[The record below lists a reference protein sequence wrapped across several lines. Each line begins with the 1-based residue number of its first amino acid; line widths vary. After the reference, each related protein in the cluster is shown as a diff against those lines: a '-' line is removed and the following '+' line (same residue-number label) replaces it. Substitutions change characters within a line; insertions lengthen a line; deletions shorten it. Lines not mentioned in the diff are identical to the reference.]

1 MNRELTIDESEE
13 RERNLSKVREK
24 ERMGLTQVRF
34 AIFDSFMR
42 AQQVWHGHR
51 RPLQAGS

>member
-34 AIFDSFMR
+34 AIFDSFLR